1 MSNYEPDEVYL
12 KLSLSLLSFF
22 SSSVAVLTDPEAIG
36 CWFIPCELH
45 SFLQIVENVRAGSHL
60 ACLRDWSCRI
70 WPSLPTTPVRR
81 LYLLSFTHAP
91 EFHPHQHPPLFPFFF
106 FARGLFS
113 EQQCGQLSTSPPR
126 TCRLCQEY
134 KVKLSHPGRKTAGIM
149 TRAAANVCF
158 HQP

>member
-1 MSNYEPDEVYL
+1 MYHGVLIALSHLCFISFRSSGFMSNYEPDEVYL

-45 SFLQIVENVRAGSHL
+45 SFLQIVENVRADSHL

-106 FARGLFS
+106 FLLVACS
-113 EQQCGQLSTSPPR
+113 VSSSVASSPLALR
-126 TCRLCQEY
+126 ER
-134 KVKLSHPGRKTAGIM
+134 AGCAKN
-149 TRAAANVCF
+149 TR
-158 HQP
+158 